1 MVTSVPS
8 TKGTMPGHSSRYRRS
23 HGLPLL
29 FACLVASLLF
39 AAGAQA
45 ADRVYWTNYS
55 NNTLSFANLDGSG
68 GGQVTTTGAT
78 ASGPRGLAIDSAAG
92 RVYWVNESDPKISFA
107 DLDGS
112 GGGHLAGAT
121 TGGASGLAI
130 DPAAARVYWADGSTI
145 EFASLDGTGGAT
157 LNTTGATVNGAAG
170 VAIDPVGGLI
180 WWANV
185 TANKISFARLDGSGG
200 GDLPTGA
207 ATVDSPEG
215 VALDLAGGRIWWP
228 NQGTQERISY
238 ANLDGSGGG
247 DLATGAATVASPI
260 GVAVDAE
267 AGRIYWSNWNTG
279 GISFANINGSGGG
292 DLAIA
297 GATADSPNHL
307 ALLQSPVAASAPAVS
322 GGSTPGSTLSCSTGG
337 WAEDLLGASLY
348 RGPSSFAFQWTLDGA
363 DIAGATDASYT
374 AFGTGEHRCRVT
386 AGNTAGSASQVSG
399 AHVIA
404 APGEPAPPA
413 PAPAPT
419 AAPPA
424 FGTLTLVTLRLRT
437 SRIRTRR
444 PLGVVI
450 ANANTFPVTARVS
463 ARTLARI
470 SRRRRTLRPVTMTVP
485 ASARRTASLRLPR
498 VVQRFLART
507 GRLRLQLRA
516 RVTDPAGNTR
526 FVARRVTV
534 RRRR

>member
-1 MVTSVPS
+1 
-8 TKGTMPGHSSRYRRS
+8 MPGHRSRCGRP
-23 HGLPLL
+23 HGLSLL
-29 FACLVASLLF
+29 FACLVASLLL

-45 ADRVYWTNYS
+45 AGRVYWTNYS
-55 NNTLSFANLDGSG
+55 NDTLSFANLDGSG

-92 RVYWVNESDPKISFA
+92 RVYWINESDPKISFA

-112 GGGHLAGAT
+112 TRGHLAGAT

-130 DPAAARVYWADGSTI
+130 DPAAGRVYWADGSTI
-145 EFASLDGTGGAT
+145 EFARLDGTGGGT

-180 WWANV
+180 WWAN
-185 TANKISFARLDGSGG
+185 TTGNKISFARLDGTGG

-207 ATVDSPEG
+207 ATVSVPEG

-228 NQGTQERISY
+228 NQGAQERISY

-247 DLATGAATVASPI
+247 DLATGAATIASPV
-260 GVAVDAE
+260 GVALDPQ
-267 AGRIYWSNWNTG
+267 AGRIYWSNWLTP
-279 GISFANINGSGGG
+279 GISFANIDGSGGG

-297 GATADSPNHL
+297 GTTPDGPNHL
-307 ALLQSPVAASAPAVS
+307 ALLLAPVAASAPVVN
-322 GGSTPGSTLSCSTGG
+322 GGSTPGSTLACSTGG
-337 WAEDLLGASLY
+337 WAGDLLGASLY
-348 RGPSSFAFQWTLDGA
+348 RGPFSFAFQWTLDGA

-374 AFGTGEHRCRVT
+374 AFGTGEHRCRV
-386 AGNTAGSASQVSG
+386 AASNAVGSTSQVSG
-399 AHVIA
+399 GHVIA
-404 APGEPAPPA
+404 APGA
-413 PAPAPT
+413 PAPLAPTPTPT

-424 FGTLTLVTLRLRT
+424 FGAQTLVSLRLRR
-437 SRIRTRR
+437 SRIRTRG
-444 PLGVVI
+444 PLRVVV

-470 SRRRRTLRPVTMTVP
+470 ARHRRTLGPVTVTVP
-485 ASARRTASLRLPR
+485 ASALRTVSLRLRR

-516 RVTDPAGNTR
+516 RVTDRAGNTR
-526 FVARRVTV
+526 LVTTRVTV